1 MTNSGSG
8 GNVGREGTEQTI
20 SRQFDWGETSPSTAA
35 IRIISVAMN
44 CDPTA
49 VDPLA
54 ETVDPDALDRLLR
67 SMDDGGELEFTHL
80 AFSILLYADGTVSVS
95 PTER

>member
-8 GNVGREGTEQTI
+8 GNLGREGTEQKI
-20 SRQFDWGETSPSTAA
+20 SRQFNWGETPPSTAV

-67 SMDDGGELEFTHL
+67 SMDDGTLTFTHL
-80 AFSILLYADGTVSVS
+80 AFSILLHADGTVSVS
-95 PTER
+95 PTES